1 MDVILRDVRLGGKYL
16 NEGILISS
24 VSTLERLGFL
34 AVDRASLVGME
45 LDTEPGME
53 PSRRDQILQ
62 TALRLFRKQGYEA
75 TSTREIAEVVGT
87 SKANVYHHFRTKD
100 GLLHGLLDPL
110 FEKVEALLDRHEP
123 APNGSPEQRAMLEEY
138 FDLILENKE
147 LVSMLASD
155 MAVLTH
161 PEISRRTLQLND
173 RLLELV
179 AGSEADVEGQVRAAC
194 ALGSL
199 QTVVA
204 RFFQADKEAIR
215 VVGIKTA
222 LGALGVQETG

>member
-1 MDVILRDVRLGGKYL
+1 MD
-16 NEGILISS
+16 
-24 VSTLERLGFL
+24 ST
-34 AVDRASLVGME
+34 S
-45 LDTEPGME
+45 PSNK
-53 PSRRDQILQ
+53 PSRRERILQ
-62 TALRLFRKQGYEA
+62 TALFLFRKQGYEA

-110 FEKVEALLDRHEP
+110 FEEVEALLDRHVP

-161 PEISRRTLQLND
+161 PEISRRTLELND

-199 QTVVA
+199 QTVAV
-204 RFFQADKEAIR
+204 RFFQADPAEIREA
-215 VVGIKTA
+215 GLKA
-222 LGALGVQETG
+222 AMGALYRDSEETLS